1 MLDIGPQANGKI
13 LHLEA
18 PFRDGLVLVEDFI
31 RSTYNDTDLMNIGT
45 IVAIEQDNLRA
56 AGAWIKSHGEA
67 IFNTTYWTITPEEGL
82 AVRFTQTLDAFYI
95 STLYAPNSTLVLN
108 SPVPY
113 LSGDQVTVVGG
124 NLSGTVV
131 PSELL
136 ANGSLR
142 LSISDEVK
150 AADQYTWVFKVAFD
164 GANGTSGSN
173 STGGGIGTSSASHSM
188 YAMLSPVIALASSL
202 LFLWF

>member
-1 MLDIGPQANGKI
+1 MVPGYLGKPI
-13 LHLEA
+13 
-18 PFRDGLVLVEDFI
+18 
-31 RSTYNDTDLMNIGT
+31 DTCCTDSMIVGT
-45 IVAIEQDNLRA
+45 IVAIEQENLRA

-136 ANGSLR
+136 SNGSLR
-142 LSISDEVK
+142 LNISDEVK
-150 AADQYTWVFKVAFD
+150 AADEYSWVFKIAFD

-173 STGGGIGTSSASHSM
+173 SSSGGTGTSSASHSM
-188 YAMLSPVIALASSL
+188 HFMSPFVALLSTL
-202 LFLWF
+202 LFFWI

>member
-1 MLDIGPQANGKI
+1 MS
-13 LHLEA
+13 
-18 PFRDGLVLVEDFI
+18 V
-31 RSTYNDTDLMNIGT
+31 GT

-124 NLSGTVV
+124 NLSGTVI

-142 LSISDEVK
+142 LNISEEVK
-150 AADQYTWVFKVAFD
+150 AADEYTWVFKIAFD

-173 STGGGIGTSSASHSM
+173 STGGGTGTSSASHSM
-188 YAMLSPVIALASSL
+188 YSMLSPVIALASTL

>member
-1 MLDIGPQANGKI
+1 MY
-13 LHLEA
+13 
-18 PFRDGLVLVEDFI
+18 V
-31 RSTYNDTDLMNIGT
+31 GT

-136 ANGSLR
+136 TNGSLR
-142 LSISDEVK
+142 LNISEEVK
-150 AADQYTWVFKVAFD
+150 AADEYTWVFKIAFD

-173 STGGGIGTSSASHSM
+173 STGGGAGSPSTAHRTYST
-188 YAMLSPVIALASSL
+188 LSPVVALISTM